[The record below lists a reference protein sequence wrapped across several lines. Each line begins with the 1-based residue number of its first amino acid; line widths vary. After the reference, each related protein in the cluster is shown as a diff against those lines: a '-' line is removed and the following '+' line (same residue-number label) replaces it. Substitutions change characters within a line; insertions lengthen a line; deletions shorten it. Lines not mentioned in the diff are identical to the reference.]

1 MKLKPIAF
9 FLFII
14 IGWNCSAQKQFL
26 KIISHVTKEQQ
37 IIDSISYNKIHP
49 DAKSIVDEVQLI
61 SEKLTQG
68 GYIESQIESNQKI
81 NDSTFLYQF
90 QLGKKV
96 AFIHIYISN
105 NSPLKKLDLFDS
117 KKDTLTLPYSEIE
130 PFLKLTLT
138 RLEKKG
144 FALSKLQLINIQK
157 KNQNLA
163 AELQA
168 QTEKIRHLDD
178 IIINGYT
185 KFPESHKHN
194 LKRIYKKKVF
204 NQDNLK
210 NIYSDIEKFR
220 FVKQTKYP
228 EILFTTDSTKVYTYL
243 EKVKSN
249 NFDGFIGFSNNEETK
264 KLNVNGYLDLT
275 LNNLL
280 NTGETFSLYWK
291 SDGNDQKTFNAKIEL
306 PYIFKSPFGL
316 KAQLNIF
323 KQDSTFQNTQTALD
337 LGYFFNYNT
346 RLYLGYQ
353 SAESSDIQNQNTASI
368 SDYENSFVTSQFE
381 FVDFKS
387 DEFLFPEKT
396 KVDFKVGIGSRKSKL
411 IKNDQIFLNINLKH
425 ALFLNDK
432 NNINIKSQNYYLN
445 SDVYIV
451 NELYRFGGINSI
463 HGFNENSLQANL
475 FTSLLSEYRYIIAPN
490 LYVHSIIDYGYY
502 QDKTSNTSRNLLGLG
517 FGFGLATKNGL
528 FNIVYANGSTKE
540 QAIKG
545 SNSIIHISF
554 KTQF

>member
-1 MKLKPIAF
+1 MKRIF
-9 FLFII
+9 FYIFII
-14 IGWNCSAQKQFL
+14 IGWHCSAQKQYL
-26 KIISHVTKEQQ
+26 KIASESASEQKT
-37 IIDSISYNKIHP
+37 IDSVGYIKNHD
-49 DAKSIVDEVQLI
+49 DAKSVVDETRLF
-61 SEKLTQG
+61 SEKLTES
-68 GYIESQIESNQKI
+68 GYIESEIEQNQKI
-81 NDSTFLYQF
+81 DDSTFVYQF
-90 QLGKKV
+90 RLGKKV
-96 AFIHIYISN
+96 AFIHIYISKD
-105 NSPLKKLDLFDS
+105 SPLKKLDVFDA
-117 KKDTLTLPYSEIE
+117 KKDTLTLPYNEIE
-130 PFLKLTLT
+130 SFLRQTLT

-144 FALSKLQLINIQK
+144 FALSKLRLTNIK
-157 KNQNLA
+157 KDNQNLI
-163 AELQA
+163 AELYA

-178 IIINGYT
+178 LVINGYA

-194 LKRIYKKKVF
+194 LKRIYKKKLF

-210 NIYSDIEKFR
+210 SIYSDIEKFR
-220 FVKQTKYP
+220 FVKQTNYP
-228 EILFTTDSTKVYTYL
+228 EILFTTDSTKVYVYL

-249 NFDGFIGFSNNEETK
+249 NFDGFIGFSNDENK
-264 KLNVNGYLDLT
+264 KVSINGYLDLT

-291 SDGNDQKTFNAKIEL
+291 SDGNDQKTFNARIEL

-346 RLYLGYQ
+346 RVYLGYQ

-368 SDYENSFVTSQFE
+368 SDYENSFVTTQFE
-381 FVDFKS
+381 FVDFKP

-396 KVDFKVGIGSRKSKL
+396 RIDFKFGVGSRKSKQTT
-411 IKNDQIFLNINLKH
+411 NDQLFFNINLKH
-425 ALFLNDK
+425 AFFLNDK
-432 NNINIKSQNYYLN
+432 NNFSVRSQNYFLN
-445 SDVYIV
+445 SDLYIV

-463 HGFNENSLQANL
+463 HGFNENSLQANFL
-475 FTSLLSEYRYIIAPN
+475 TSLLTEYRYIIAPN

-502 QDKTSNTSRNLLGLG
+502 QDKTSDTGGSLIGLGL
-517 FGFGLATKNGL
+517 GFGLATKNGL

-540 QAIKG
+540 QEIKG
-545 SNSIIHISF
+545 SNSIVHISF

>member
-1 MKLKPIAF
+1 MKPLF
-9 FLFII
+9 FLIFISL
-14 IGWNCSAQKQFL
+14 GWNCFSQKQYL
-26 KIISHVTKEQQ
+26 NIISQSVEEQKT
-37 IIDSISYNKIHP
+37 IDSVGYNKIHA
-49 DAKSIVDEVQLI
+49 DAKSIIEETQLI
-61 SEKLTQG
+61 SEKLTQS
-68 GYIESQIESNQKI
+68 GYIESEIESSKKT

-90 QLGKKV
+90 HLGKRV
-96 AFIHIYISN
+96 ASIHIYIGR
-105 NSPLKKLDLFDS
+105 NSPLRKLDVFES
-117 KKDTLTLPYSEIE
+117 KKDTLTLAYNEIE
-130 PFLKLTLT
+130 PFLKRTLT
-138 RLEKKG
+138 QLEKKG
-144 FALSKLQLINIQK
+144 FALSKLRLINIQK
-157 KNQNLA
+157 KNQNLN
-163 AELQA
+163 AELYV
-168 QTEKIRHLDD
+168 QTEKVRYLDD
-178 IIINGYT
+178 IVINGYT

-194 LKRIYKKKVF
+194 LKRIYKKKLF

-210 NIYSDIEKFR
+210 NVYSDIEKFR

-228 EILFTTDSTKVYTYL
+228 EILFTTDSTKVFVYL

-249 NFDGFIGFSNNEETK
+249 NFDGFIGFSNDENK
-264 KLNVNGYLDLT
+264 KVSVNGYLDLT
-275 LNNLL
+275 MNNLL
-280 NTGETFSLYWK
+280 NSGETFSIYWK

-346 RLYLGYQ
+346 RVYLGYQ
-353 SAESSDIQNQNTASI
+353 SAESSDIQNQNTTSI
-368 SDYENSFVTSQFE
+368 SDYENSFVTTQFE

-396 KVDFKVGIGSRKSKL
+396 KVDFKFGIGSRVSKL
-411 IKNDQIFLNINLKH
+411 IRNEQLFFNINLKH
-425 ALFLNDK
+425 TFFLNDK
-432 NNINIKSQNYYLN
+432 NNINVKSQNYYLN

-463 HGFNENSLQANL
+463 HGFNENSLQAHL
-475 FTSLLSEYRYIIAPN
+475 LTSLLTEYRYIIAPN
-490 LYVHSIIDYGYY
+490 LYVHSIMDYGYY
-502 QDKTSNTSRNLLGLG
+502 QDQTSNGGGNLIGLG

-540 QAIKG
+540 QEIKG
-545 SNSIIHISF
+545 SNSIVHISF

>member
-1 MKLKPIAF
+1 MKLKPAFF

-14 IGWNCSAQKQFL
+14 ISWNCFSQKQYL
-26 KIISHVTKEQQ
+26 NIVSQSIEEQKT
-37 IIDSISYNKIHP
+37 IDSISYNKIHP
-49 DAKSIVDEVQLI
+49 DAKSIIDETRLL
-61 SEKLTQG
+61 SERLTQS
-68 GYIESQIESNQKI
+68 GYIETEIENSKKT
-81 NDSTFLYQF
+81 NDSTFIYQF
-90 QLGKKV
+90 RLGKRV
-96 AFIHIYISN
+96 AFIHIYIGS
-105 NSPLKKLDLFDS
+105 NSPLREFDIFDS
-117 KKDTLTLPYSEIE
+117 KKDSLTLPYNDIE
-130 PFLKLTLT
+130 SFLNRTLT
-138 RLEKKG
+138 KLEKKG
-144 FALSKLQLINIQK
+144 FALSKLRLINIEK
-157 KNQNLA
+157 RNNNLN
-163 AELQA
+163 AEMFA
-168 QTEKIRHLDD
+168 QIEKIRHLDD
-178 IIINGYT
+178 IVINGYR

-210 NIYSDIEKFR
+210 NVYADIEKCR

-228 EILFTTDSTKVYTYL
+228 EILFTTDSTKVYVYL

-249 NFDGFIGFSNNEETK
+249 NFDGFIGFSNDENK
-264 KLNVNGYLDLT
+264 KVSVNGYLDLT
-275 LNNLL
+275 MNNLL
-280 NTGETFSLYWK
+280 NTGETFSIYWK

-346 RLYLGYQ
+346 RVYLGYQ
-353 SAESSDIQNQNTASI
+353 SAESSDIQNQNTSSI
-368 SDYENSFVTSQFE
+368 SDYENSFVTTQFE
-381 FVDFKS
+381 FVNFKS

-396 KVDFKVGIGSRKSKL
+396 KVDFKFGVGSRKSKF
-411 IKNDQIFLNINLKH
+411 IKNDQLFFNVNLKH
-425 ALFLNDK
+425 TFFLNDK
-432 NNINIKSQNYYLN
+432 NNFNVKSQNYYLN

-475 FTSLLSEYRYIIAPN
+475 FTSLLTEYRYVIAPN

-502 QDKTSNTSRNLLGLG
+502 QDKTSNGNGNLIGLG

-528 FNIVYANGSTKE
+528 FNIIYANGSTKE
-540 QAIKG
+540 QEIKG
-545 SNSIIHISF
+545 SNSIVHISF

>member
-1 MKLKPIAF
+1 LKPIAF

-14 IGWNCSAQKQFL
+14 AGCNCSAQKQFL
-26 KIISHVTKEQQ
+26 QIISQVTKEQQ
-37 IIDSISYNKIHP
+37 SIDSIGYNKSHP
-49 DAKSIVDEVQLI
+49 DAKSVVNETLLI
-61 SEKLTQG
+61 SEKLTQA
-68 GYIESQIESNQKI
+68 GYIEAQIEMSQKI

-96 AFIHIYISN
+96 SYIHIYISN
-105 NSPLKKLDLFDS
+105 NSPLKKLELFDS
-117 KKDTLTLPYSEIE
+117 KKDTITLPYGEIE
-130 PFLKLTLT
+130 SFLKLTLT

-144 FALSKLQLINIQK
+144 FALSRLQLINIQK
-157 KNQNLA
+157 KNQNLV
-163 AELQA
+163 AELHA

-228 EILFTTDSTKVYTYL
+228 EILFTTDSTKVYTYI

-264 KLNVNGYLDLT
+264 KLTINGYLDLT

-368 SDYENSFVTSQFE
+368 SDYENSFVTTQFE
-381 FVDFKS
+381 FVDFKA

-425 ALFLNDK
+425 AFFLNDK

-475 FTSLLSEYRYIIAPN
+475 FTSLLTEYRYIIAPN

-502 QDKTSNTSRNLLGLG
+502 QDRTSNTSDNLLGLG
-517 FGFGLATKNGL
+517 LGFGLATKNGL